1 MEQKDRQ
8 KRIAKLQSLIQELSP
23 KEQSAVIWL
32 IRHFHVATELVKAE
46 RMEPD
51 EWEASLHRAIESD
64 DALMKILLLYHKI
77 YWEEQDK
84 IKP

>member
-1 MEQKDRQ
+1 MEGRKN
-8 KRIAKLQSLIQELSP
+8 KITKLQSLIQELSP

-64 DALMKILLLYHKI
+64 DALMKILLLL
-77 YWEEQDK
+77 
-84 IKP
+84 P

>member
-8 KRIAKLQSLIQELSP
+8 KRNAKLQSIIQELSP
-23 KEQSAVIWL
+23 KERDAVIWL
-32 IRHFHVATELVKAE
+32 IRHFRVAMELVKSE

-77 YWEEQDK
+77 YWEEQDE

>member
-23 KEQSAVIWL
+23 KERDAVIWL
-32 IRHFHVATELVKAE
+32 IRHFRVATELVKAE

-51 EWEASLHRAIESD
+51 
-64 DALMKILLLYHKI
+64 
-77 YWEEQDK
+77 
-84 IKP
+84 

>member
-32 IRHFHVATELVKAE
+32 IRHFRVATELVKAE

-77 YWEEQDK
+77 YWEEQDE